1 MAWLGKNLRFEWK
14 SSVFRHVEFE
24 MTISI
29 SYGLLKTAKLGNFFD
44 NFVSLEVVIGFIKL
58 RNYNKFFNSSRK
70 ES

>member
-1 MAWLGKNLRFEWK
+1 
-14 SSVFRHVEFE
+14 